1 MHIRLDGDAR
11 SRRAK
16 EFANFVRSG
25 LASAPDPLSLVSDF
39 AGAHLREGRQA
50 APMDRTYPLVPQA
63 ETSAARPRYE
73 FEDSGATRRGGLP
86 SPHYIKVLDQRSAT
100 RLVGRGLRASARDGD
115 FHRLQASPER
125 ASNESRAQFGTAA
138 CCNCREATFGRQIR
152 IPMAQLNLEVNEMS
166 VDTMQELLIDELKD
180 LYSAEKQIVRALPKL
195 AKSASTPEL
204 QQALLNHLEE
214 TKEQVNRL
222 EKIGELVGKRLT
234 GKTCVGMK
242 GVLEEGSEVLE
253 DTDKGTIRDAAL
265 IAAAQRVEH
274 YEMAGYGSA
283 REFAKLLGLSEVASL
298 LDETLAEEKAADK
311 TLSGISKQ
319 VNAAAKREA

>member
-1 MHIRLDGDAR
+1 MR
-11 SRRAK
+11 
-16 EFANFVRSG
+16 
-25 LASAPDPLSLVSDF
+25 
-39 AGAHLREGRQA
+39 A
-50 APMDRTYPLVPQA
+50 APRLVP
-63 ETSAARPRYE
+63 
-73 FEDSGATRRGGLP
+73 
-86 SPHYIKVLDQRSAT
+86 
-100 RLVGRGLRASARDGD
+100 
-115 FHRLQASPER
+115 
-125 ASNESRAQFGTAA
+125 A
-138 CCNCREATFGRQIR
+138 CCNCREATFSRQIC
-152 IPMAQLNLEVNEMS
+152 ISMAQLNLEVNEMS
-166 VDTMQELLIDELKD
+166 VDTMQELLVDELKD
-180 LYSAEKQIVRALPKL
+180 LYSAEKQIVRALPKI
-195 AKSASTPEL
+195 AKSASTAEL

-214 TKEQVNRL
+214 TKEQVTRL
-222 EKIGELVGKRLT
+222 EKIGELLGKKLT